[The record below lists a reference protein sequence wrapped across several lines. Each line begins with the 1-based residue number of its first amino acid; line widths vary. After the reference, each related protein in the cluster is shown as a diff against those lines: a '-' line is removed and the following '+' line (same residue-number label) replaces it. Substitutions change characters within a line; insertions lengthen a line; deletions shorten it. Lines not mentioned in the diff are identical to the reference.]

1 MPTSAHSRHSA
12 LVPSSTPSLAAITK
26 SAQSAARRPA
36 RTSPT
41 KSAYPGVSTRLILV
55 WRWTTGAM
63 ARETERPCFSSAS
76 SKSQTVVPSLT
87 VPARGMAPAEASSVS
102 TKVVLPEPP
111 GPTSTTLRIRSGLL
125 APRSCPAGLR
135 VFPLSA
141 IEDHLSINVQGPRQL
156 LLRLVRKGSRRGVV
170 ARSDEPRNRSPV
182 PMVSR
187 HGLAAP
193 RTSTSGAEMKNPPL
207 HGVSEGFTG
216 PEEMSLQ
223 PPEVRA
229 RRFPVPG
236 TAGGCFAQV
245 VDECLDFFHVRSRS
259 AFP

>member
-12 LVPSSTPSLAAITK
+12 LVPSSTPSLAAITN
-26 SAQSAARRPA
+26 SAQSAARSPA

-63 ARETERPCFSSAS
+63 AREMERPCFSSAS

-156 LLRLVRKGSRRGVV
+156 LLRRFARGGGGIVRDEIV
-170 ARSDEPRNRSPV
+170 ARRARDDDD
-182 PMVSR
+182 SR
-187 HGLAAP
+187 HGLSRRGLWRGERQRTP
-193 RTSTSGAEMKNPPL
+193 RCMGS
-207 HGVSEGFTG
+207 
-216 PEEMSLQ
+216 
-223 PPEVRA
+223 A
-229 RRFPVPG
+229 RGSPVPREQVPA
-236 TAGGCFAQV
+236 TPGGPPQKV
-245 VDECLDFFHVRSRS
+245 PSPRNRRGDVSRKLWTVPGFLS
-259 AFP
+259 CPV